1 MTPTVDHNPPAHHAI
16 AIGIGSIIRA
26 TVCVVGSSAKA
37 EPKRKSRRK
46 APAPTAAPPSAAM
59 PATAVPTAPSCI
71 GRRGKRRRDSD
82 DCDGGCS
89 APRFLPDGPL
99 DPERPATVQRPAR
112 PQASLV
118 SGRSLRC
125 RRWLP
130 GARERPLQDRTALDA
145 QGGHH
150 RWSSRC
156 PRALVLVLGRSGAYA
171 VPDTHAEMHDSLTG
185 LWWLADVLLKRHYNW
200 ARQKWERRPNLGR
213 RRTIPP
219 SSLIHESAYRRG
231 GDYARRLPPD
241 AIPTS

>member
-99 DPERPATVQRPAR
+99 DPERPATVQRPRDLKQVWFPGVHCDVGGGYPEPESGLSKIALR
-112 PQASLV
+112 WMLKEAITAGLLV
-118 SGRSLRC
+118 V
-125 RRWLP
+125 P
-130 GARERPLQDRTALDA
+130 GAGSRARQERGLRRPRHACRDA
-145 QGGHH
+145 
-150 RWSSRC
+150 RFSD
-156 PRALVLVLGRSGAYA
+156 RALVV
-171 VPDTHAEMHDSLTG
+171 
-185 LWWLADVLLKRHYNW
+185 
-200 ARQKWERRPNLGR
+200 GR
-213 RRTIPP
+213 R
-219 SSLIHESAYRRG
+219 SLEAALQLGQAKVGAPAQPGPAAHHPAKLAHPRIGLSTRWRLCEASA
-231 GDYARRLPPD
+231 PD